1 MDHRR
6 LALVSAL
13 FAVFSAPV
21 LAGYAVPA
29 DPPGFARGGP
39 WGSGFGYATNAAND
53 QTFGR
58 IVHQP
63 GGVKVPI
70 PGGHTTMPASYRFAQ
85 NAPKFAARIVFAH
98 PGLRTAAGIA
108 TWLGIAQLIWDES
121 EGVWKK
127 IGSAQSDPDGYIYRH
142 AVGFPWHNDMRTAC
156 EDGARH
162 WESGSPKLSIQ
173 VISTDF
179 SNNRCKVKKFYD
191 GQDVGEDW
199 ISVQK
204 EKSDLQCPPGWQKT
218 PAGCV
223 SPALT
228 QPQFEEEL
236 APAGQPSTMPETVPG
251 ELPYPSPLPIDPA
264 PSPWINPEPGPN
276 PQTRPRFVP
285 SGDPVPNPKYDPN
298 AEPSPQ
304 NQPFIQPGVRI
315 QPSPTP
321 QEPFRVDIQPVD
333 KPLPTPEPEAEQDEG
348 PGQNPNTKPQENP
361 GLCDQYPD
369 ILACGKMDDVSPEE
383 VNDEQKTISINPE
396 PGWGAEN
403 SACPAPK
410 TATVHG
416 IGLEMSWQPF
426 CDFATGIRPVVIAMA
441 WVSAFLLVLGVSRRE
456 S

>member
-6 LALVSAL
+6 LALVSAFL
-13 FAVFSAPV
+13 AAFSVPVF
-21 LAGYAVPA
+21 AGYAVPA
-29 DPPGFARGGP
+29 DPPGFTRGGA
-39 WGSGFGYATNAAND
+39 WGPGFGYATNAAND

-85 NAPKFAARIVFAH
+85 NAPKFAARIIFAH

-108 TWLGIAQLIWDES
+108 SWLGLAKIFWDDVEKLWKQIP
-121 EGVWKK
+121 EGTAEP
-127 IGSAQSDPDGYIYRH
+127 SDGYEYYMSGTGYHTSPIGACTEYVSLGQGKENPRVEPFGSGWTCRYRTFWIDSQGKKNVINEN
-142 AVGFPWHNDMRTAC
+142 AGTAISIRPSAC
-156 EDGARH
+156 P
-162 WESGSPKLSIQ
+162 SGWYQ
-173 VISTDF
+173 
-179 SNNRCKVKKFYD
+179 
-191 GQDVGEDW
+191 
-199 ISVQK
+199 
-204 EKSDLQCPPGWQKT
+204 T

-223 SPALT
+223 QQPPPITLT
-228 QPQFEEEL
+228 PEQFEDTL
-236 APAGQPSTMPETVPG
+236 PGQPMPETVPK
-251 ELPYPSPLPIDPA
+251 ELPYPSPLPVDPV
-264 PSPWINPEPGPN
+264 PWINPEPGPN
-276 PQTRPRFVP
+276 PETRPRFIP

-304 NQPFIQPGVRI
+304 NQPYIQPGVRI

-333 KPLPTPEPEAEQDEG
+333 KPLPTPTPEPEQDEG

-361 GLCDQYPD
+361 GLCDMYPD

-383 VNDEQKTISINPE
+383 VNDEQKTISITPE
-396 PGWGAEN
+396 AGWGAEN

-416 IGLEMSWQPF
+416 INLEMSWQPF